1 MSNFSRDV
9 ERAVRSVV
17 IISFMSSS
25 ALFLVMLHLIF
36 NKSRQL
42 HKYRWYLFNTGEF
55 LTQEDRSFRSHLGLC
70 VSLACVHQPR
80 RHSLSFSVYNVQFV
94 LVDRTELRSFRVLR
108 RLLCYHKPE
117 SQHRLVATVSFLA
130 GVSPGWLSDFFDRS
144 KTIYFVYAF
153 VHLFIYATVL
163 LPMLIGQKWDWRETR
178 LQFLTENPDLLDR
191 IDRPMI
197 CFTNN
202 KNLRSFQLYILI
214 IVVFVVIFGK
224 ILHGILIHL
233 LRKTKRRSTI
243 TSTYKFQLMLLN
255 SINCQIVIAY
265 VFFVFP
271 VLIQGVLVY
280 NNNPHVGKWATVMSA
295 LIGFHGTVDDL
306 AIIWFI
312 KPWRI
317 EVLYRIRR
325 LFNPTY
331 ENSITAA
338 TVASPSLLTVLPP
351 NHLTAQHSL
360 PFVDQRRRIY

>member
-42 HKYRWYLFNTGEF
+42 HKYRWYLFNTVIWGYVY
-55 LTQEDRSFRSHLGLC
+55 HL
-70 VSLACVHQPR
+70 
-80 RHSLSFSVYNVQFV
+80 
-94 LVDRTELRSFRVLR
+94 LVFINHADILFPSPCIMFN
-108 RLLCYHKPE
+108 
-117 SQHRLVATVSFLA
+117 SFLSIGQNSA
-130 GVSPGWLSDFFDRS
+130 VFVFYVAFFAIINLNLSIVWSLLYRFSQVFPGWLSDFFDRS